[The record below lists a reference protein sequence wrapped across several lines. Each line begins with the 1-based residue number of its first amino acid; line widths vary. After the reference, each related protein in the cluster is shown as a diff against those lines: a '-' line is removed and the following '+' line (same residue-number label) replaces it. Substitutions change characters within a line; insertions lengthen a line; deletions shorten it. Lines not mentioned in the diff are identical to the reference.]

1 MCMLKSN
8 LIKFLSKL
16 DEPEFRKFRKFVES
30 PYFNNN
36 LKLIDLFYILSEF
49 YPDFESLEMS
59 KENIFKKL
67 YKKDSIVMGT
77 MHYLISELQS
87 LLERFI
93 SIEKKDPLEHELVF
107 LDQLGKFR
115 LDKYYDKKN
124 KEIKKKIERTYD
136 KKNLLTFRL
145 SEN

>member
-1 MCMLKSN
+1 MLKSN
-8 LIKFLSKL
+8 LIQFLSKL

-30 PYFNNN
+30 LYFNNN
-36 LKLIDLFYILSEF
+36 LKLIDLLYILSEF

-93 SIEKKDPLEHELVF
+93 SIEKTDPLEHELVF

-136 KKNLLTFRL
+136 KKNLLTFKL